1 MAVIRTA
8 LQDWRRYVVG
18 SFTQLLANPVIGRE
32 LRVRVRL
39 GRGYLLQ
46 AVYLAF
52 MILIVA
58 LAYDWVVS
66 NEDNLR
72 NPFQMQMALKGFY
85 YTVLGTLISLIVLI
99 APALTANAITL
110 ERERKTIDL
119 LLATPLTARHLLTG
133 KLMASFAFVVLLL
146 ALTLPV
152 NAVSVL
158 LGGVSF
164 GDLLRAYLIV
174 ASSTLV
180 LCGIALFTSAY
191 ARNSTM
197 AVLWSYLR
205 VGAFLLLSSVLFALQ
220 SSMGWFLGGGG
231 AGGGVGANLYFPA
244 LLLNPFSALIAADTE
259 VNLIRWRLPSWLVG
273 VVLCLLFTR
282 LLLTSAARKV
292 GLYDK
297 DVMPS
302 LRRQLLVLLPGYVM
316 LTAIPLLNAAPLF
329 GVGARG
335 VDPALAGALILLCVS
350 PFLVLAG
357 WIAPFGKDDDKECP
371 NDGVFRLSKMF
382 TAAPSGA
389 LPFLMTLWILLL
401 SAFLLSLYW
410 TGTLAAFDITLWEF
424 TIATVVYFTG
434 MWSLFWAIGRCCSVL
449 LNGSSLVGARA
460 LTLVTITTLIT
471 LPIILQLLFF
481 MDYVNSP
488 AMSIWIFTPLYEAF
502 TDFGNPANSAKLFGW
517 GSAMLLLSVLLG
529 MFTRKRD
536 HSRVAV

>member
-8 LQDWRRYVVG
+8 LQDWRKYVVG
-18 SFTQLLANPVIGRE
+18 IFTQILANPVIGRE

-46 AVYLAF
+46 AAYLAF

-58 LAYDWVVS
+58 LAYEWVVS
-66 NEDNLR
+66 DENNLR
-72 NPFQMQMALKGFY
+72 NPFQMQNALKGFY
-85 YTVLGTLISLIVLI
+85 YTVLGTLIALIVLI

-133 KLMASFAFVVLLL
+133 KLTASFAFIVLLL

-174 ASSTLV
+174 ASGALA
-180 LCGIALFTSAY
+180 LCSIALFTSVY
-191 ARNSTM
+191 ARSSTM

-205 VGAFLLLSSVLFALQ
+205 VGAFLLLTSGLLGLQ
-220 SSMGWFLGGGG
+220 GAMGGMMGGVGAGGGG
-231 AGGGVGANLYFPA
+231 AAVSLYFPA
-244 LLLNPFSALIAADTE
+244 VLLNPFSALIAADTE
-259 VNLIRWRLPSWLVG
+259 VNLIRWQVPSWIVG

-282 LLLTSAARKV
+282 LVLTSAARKV

-297 DVMPS
+297 DVTPS

-316 LTAIPLLNAAPLF
+316 LTTIPVVQAAPLGRA
-329 GVGARG
+329 GVAG
-335 VDPALAGALILLCVS
+335 VDATLAAALIILCVA
-350 PFLVLAG
+350 PFIVLAA

-371 NDGVFRLSKMF
+371 NDGIFRLSKMF

-389 LPFLMTLWILLL
+389 LPFLITLWALMLG
-401 SAFLLSLYW
+401 AFLLSLYW
-410 TGTLAAFDITLWEF
+410 AGTLAAFDITLWEF
-424 TIATVVYFTG
+424 SITMMVYLTG
-434 MWSLFWAIGRCCSVL
+434 MWVLFWGIGRFCSVL
-449 LNGSSLVGARA
+449 LKGASLVGARA
-460 LTLVTITTLIT
+460 LTLGVITAIIT
-471 LPIILQLLFF
+471 LPIILHLLFF
-481 MDYVNSP
+481 VDTLDSP
-488 AMSIWIFTPLYEAF
+488 AMALWIFTPFYEVFANM
-502 TDFGNPANSAKLFGW
+502 DNPENPLQLFAW
-517 GSAMLLLSVLLG
+517 GAAMLILGALLG
-529 MFTRKRD
+529 MLTGKRNKE
-536 HSRVAV
+536 